1 MRARGGAAWTKAAA
15 EMEENY
21 PIRASVGGKPT
32 ELAEER
38 DLGERKEKRGSGEGS
53 RWLANGEGAIITVLI
68 TIDHRLLARALSEG
82 GDRRRRNCGWRRKS
96 KACLKPV
103 LETQ

>member
-1 MRARGGAAWTKAAA
+1 
-15 EMEENY
+15 MEENY

-38 DLGERKEKRGSGEGS
+38 DLGERKEKRGSGEGLPVAS
-53 RWLANGEGAIITVLI
+53 GEGLPVANGEGAIITVLI